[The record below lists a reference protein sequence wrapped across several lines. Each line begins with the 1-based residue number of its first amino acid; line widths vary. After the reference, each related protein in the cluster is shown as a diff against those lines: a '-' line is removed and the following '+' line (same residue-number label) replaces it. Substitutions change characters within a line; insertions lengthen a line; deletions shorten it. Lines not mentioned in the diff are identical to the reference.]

1 MKYLQQKNCQLSIIC
16 LTYTLLFIIKIWTM
30 KRYSIPFLFH
40 RYQNWKKI
48 LFLIFILRFYSYSCV
63 AIFYETFSVI
73 EWPEQVKQNNKITRR
88 YKNKKEKR
96 NENEIEYRVRR
107 GIVYNGQMK
116 SLKNEIYIIHVEE
129 FCNYVETRKWD
140 TK

>member
-1 MKYLQQKNCQLSIIC
+1 M
-16 LTYTLLFIIKIWTM
+16 
-30 KRYSIPFLFH
+30 
-40 RYQNWKKI
+40 
-48 LFLIFILRFYSYSCV
+48 
-63 AIFYETFSVI
+63 
-73 EWPEQVKQNNKITRR
+73 KQNNKITRR

-129 FCNYVETRKWD
+129 FCNYVETRK
-140 TK
+140 